1 MSTLELT
8 GSKRGALIVFE
19 GCDRAGKSTQTEKLV
34 KYLNE
39 HGFTAVKG
47 KFPARSIE
55 PLGPIIDNYLK
66 NEVELCDRA
75 IHFLL
80 SANLWEQESYLKNAI
95 LSGKTL
101 VMDRYAYTGVAYL
114 TAKGLDLNWC
124 KSSYTGLPLPDI
136 VFYMDVPLKEA
147 EKRDGFGSERFD
159 KREIQEKARSV
170 YSSLKGPEWEI
181 LDGRQSIDELH
192 ENIAKMSLEVIQKC
206 GTTPLQDLWK
216 NS

>member
-1 MSTLELT
+1 MSTPSLT

-39 HGFTAVKG
+39 HGLTAVKG
-47 KFPARSIE
+47 KFPARGIE
-55 PLGPIIDNYLK
+55 PLGPIINNYLN

-75 IHFLL
+75 FHFLL
-80 SANLWEQESYLKNAI
+80 SANLWEQESYLKNTI
-95 LSGKTL
+95 LNGKTL

-124 KSSYTGLPLPDI
+124 KSSYVGLPSPDI
-136 VFYMDVPLKEA
+136 VFFMDVPLKET

-159 KREIQEKARSV
+159 TSEIQEKARDV
-170 YSSLKGPEWEI
+170 YLSLKGPEWKV

-192 ENIAKMSLEVIQKC
+192 EKIANMSLEVIQKRDVL
-206 GTTPLQDLWK
+206 PIQDLWK
-216 NS
+216 SF